1 MALPKLETPKHSCV
15 LPITNN
21 TVYYRPF
28 LIGEQKILLI
38 AQESEDEGQ
47 VIREMINLLD
57 TCCDDMNAANLNT
70 IDLEYLFLQLRMKS
84 VGESSDVM
92 MICESCEAE
101 TELSINLED
110 AKVIETEP
118 KIDSIVKLNDAV
130 SIELQYPSF
139 GMMEHLD
146 PNEPELNTEG
156 VFEVMTKCIVSIING
171 DEVFTRDDFSE
182 KELVEFLDQLE
193 LTMFNKVNE
202 FFNNAPVLTIDAN
215 FKCSSCDINNEN
227 KLEGVGSFF
236 G

>member
-70 IDLEYLFLQLRMKS
+70 IDLENLFLQLRMKS
-84 VGESSDVM
+84 VGETADIVLHCERCDIENQVTVELEKVDVPNKDQM
-92 MICESCEAE
+92 VDPNVKITDNVIMEFQYPTYKILEQVTISEDLQ
-101 TELSINLED
+101 TEELF
-110 AKVIETEP
+110 
-118 KIDSIVKLNDAV
+118 KLISKCVV
-130 SIELQYPSF
+130 SI
-139 GMMEHLD
+139 
-146 PNEPELNTEG
+146 T
-156 VFEVMTKCIVSIING
+156 NG
-171 DEVFTRDDFSE
+171 DEVHSRDDFTE
-182 KELVEFLDQLE
+182 KELNTFIESMSVD
-193 LTMFNKVNE
+193 MFENVNK
-202 FFNNAPVLTIDAN
+202 FFNSLPKLVID
-215 FKCSSCDINNEN
+215 FQYKCSSCEHQNSTV
-227 KLEGVGSFF
+227 LEGLGSFF